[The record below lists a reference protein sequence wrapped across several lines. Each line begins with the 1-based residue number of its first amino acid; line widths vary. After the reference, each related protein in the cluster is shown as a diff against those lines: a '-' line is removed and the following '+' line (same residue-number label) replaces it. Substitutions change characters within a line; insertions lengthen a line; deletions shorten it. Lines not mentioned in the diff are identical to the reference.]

1 MHIVDQIY
9 FWARTIPRRPAIIQP
24 SGIITYQ
31 ALAEGIERAAEYFAR
46 NLTDRSKR
54 VTVSLQSGPKMLVA
68 SLGLLRANCSI
79 IVANRPDLSD
89 IPHSDSN
96 ALVYERGETPLR
108 DRTNIIFDE
117 SWLEVGTN
125 LSRLS
130 PPLNQSKKRHPDII
144 FFSSGTTGKPKRIV
158 RTQEALDHCVHG
170 ASAFDNYERA
180 LLSTDVNSPVGFMQ
194 AYEILNAG
202 KTICFAPPGPPML
215 WLANTY
221 DVDLIIASQQQA
233 LALAD
238 LQEKFTHYSLAA
250 LKTVNVCGPMLFGDG
265 IRRIKRNLCRNVILT
280 YSTAEVGIV
289 AVASHDMITDLPGA
303 VGYVMPGVDVEIVDT
318 AGRVL
323 PIGKEGFVRVR
334 SLVLAE
340 NLAGGGSSDEW
351 FYPGDLG
358 WLTETNVL
366 CIACSATDAINR
378 GGEKLSIT
386 DVEEFLLN
394 CLGVKDA
401 GVCTVTGRNGLSEV
415 WVGLVL
421 ERSADVAA
429 LRHTIE
435 SNPQLKNNI
444 DRIFIVEAIPRGLL
458 GKVQSDELEKM
469 LNYIGAENGWPA

>member
-1 MHIVDQIY
+1 MI
-9 FWARTIPRRPAIIQP
+9 
-24 SGIITYQ
+24 
-31 ALAEGIERAAEYFAR
+31 
-46 NLTDRSKR
+46 
-54 VTVSLQSGPKMLVA
+54 
-68 SLGLLRANCSI
+68 
-79 IVANRPDLSD
+79 
-89 IPHSDSN
+89 SN
-96 ALVYERGETPLR
+96 ALVYERGETPLS

-117 SWLEVGTN
+117 FWLEVGTN
-125 LSRLS
+125 LSRLGR
-130 PPLNQSKKRHPDII
+130 PLNQSKKRHPDII
-144 FFSSGTTGKPKRIV
+144 FFTSGTTGKPKRIV
-158 RTQEALDHCVHG
+158 RTQEALDQCAQGV
-170 ASAFDNYERA
+170 SAFANYERA

-250 LKTVNVCGPMLFGDG
+250 LKTINLCGPMLFGDG

-289 AVASHDMITDLPGA
+289 AVASHDMIANLPGA

-334 SLVLAE
+334 SLVHAE
-340 NLAGGGSSDEW
+340 SMAAGVLSEEW

-366 CIACSATDAINR
+366 CIAGSATTVVNR
-378 GGEKLSIT
+378 GGDKSSVT
-386 DVEEFLLN
+386 DLEEFLLS

-401 GVCTVTGRNGLSEV
+401 GVCMVSGRTGLSEV
-415 WVGLVL
+415 WVALVL
-421 ERSADVAA
+421 HGSADIAA

-435 SNPQLKNNI
+435 SNPQFKNNI
-444 DRIFIVEAIPRGLL
+444 DRIFVVEAIPRGVL
-458 GKVQSDELEKM
+458 GKVQNDELEKA
-469 LNYIGAENGWPA
+469 LRKIGTGSGWTI